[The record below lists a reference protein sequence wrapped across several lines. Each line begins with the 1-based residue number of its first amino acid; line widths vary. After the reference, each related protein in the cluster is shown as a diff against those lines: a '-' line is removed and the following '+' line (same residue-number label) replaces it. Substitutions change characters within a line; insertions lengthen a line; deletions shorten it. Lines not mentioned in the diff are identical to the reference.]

1 LFERLDWEW
10 VEQATVSFAADGPQ
24 PLAIAAFV
32 LVTLL
37 LLIGLSIAW
46 TVLRFFDYR
55 LERTGEHFRVT
66 CGLLTKVSAS
76 LARYRIQ
83 VVTVRETLLHRLFRR
98 VTIQVE
104 TAGGLDEKSQIN
116 RKWFIPLLPRDEL
129 PRVLH
134 ELRPGLDLE
143 LADWQPLAPR
153 TLRRKIT
160 KGLILVALL
169 AVGPV
174 ALLQLWA
181 IPIIAPLLLW
191 VVIHSI
197 LWTRRTVYAIN
208 PDGVVYR
215 TGVLTR
221 RTTATFFDKL
231 QVLALGQTPFD
242 RRHRMASLTL
252 DTPGAAD
259 HPPLRI
265 PYLEEG
271 LARDLLQSLSGRTEQ
286 AAFRW

>member
-1 LFERLDWEW
+1 
-10 VEQATVSFAADGPQ
+10 
-24 PLAIAAFV
+24 
-32 LVTLL
+32 
-37 LLIGLSIAW
+37 
-46 TVLRFFDYR
+46 
-55 LERTGEHFRVT
+55 
-66 CGLLTKVSAS
+66 
-76 LARYRIQ
+76 
-83 VVTVRETLLHRLFRR
+83 
-98 VTIQVE
+98 
-104 TAGGLDEKSQIN
+104 
-116 RKWFIPLLPRDEL
+116 
-129 PRVLH
+129 
-134 ELRPGLDLE
+134 
-143 LADWQPLAPR
+143 
-153 TLRRKIT
+153 
-160 KGLILVALL
+160 
-169 AVGPV
+169 
-174 ALLQLWA
+174 
-181 IPIIAPLLLW
+181 
-191 VVIHSI
+191 VIHSI